1 MILSEP
7 NEIDGL
13 KIFVVYCQNVV
24 FTGMILFVLS
34 EALTVSNA
42 FFFFF
47 FCWQSVCFLSL
58 KWYDVII
65 P

>member
-1 MILSEP
+1 MTLSEA
-7 NEIDGL
+7 NEIDAL
-13 KIFVVYCQNVV
+13 KILAAYCQTVV

-42 FFFFF
+42 L

-58 KWYDVII
+58 KWYDVMIL
-65 P
+65 